1 MVLRA
6 FMAAALAACLGGC
19 SDWTEAVV
27 TSAAAS
33 ASASTPAA
41 DMTATAASTAF
52 PLAGRWAWSS
62 GGRRLPSRDIGCSA
76 GRSHLV
82 IDDTAVRVERDAW
95 SQDVFTIG
103 GWRRI
108 DRDKIELKLD
118 ETAQAGRRRLRAV
131 VSVANDRA
139 KLVSAEVIVDT
150 STGLAGEAL
159 LKRRLD
165 DGRAVAELEGIFKL
179 ENCERATTLALASMR
194 STIDMGNWELRR

>member
-1 MVLRA
+1 
-6 FMAAALAACLGGC
+6 MAAALAACLGGC

-33 ASASTPAA
+33 ASASTPVA
-41 DMTATAASTAF
+41 DLTPTASTGF
-52 PLAGRWAWSS
+52 PLAGRWAWST

-131 VSVANDRA
+131 VAVANDRA
-139 KLVSAEVIVDT
+139 RLVSAEVMVDT
-150 STGLAGEAL
+150 STGLTGDAL

-194 STIDMGNWELRR
+194 STIDMGKWELRR